1 MEGKA
6 VIHSQGAVFL
16 RASQWS
22 QASCC
27 VPKPR
32 GEPSAMLGEGTLCW
46 GSVPVSGDLASGK
59 QGCAALAAGHT
70 PVVDFADV
78 PTPVGLWC
86 SFFPCP
92 APTCGWIQH
101 LSKTASTNYSGHN
114 SSNKSRENNG
124 KTSHGFTWACILLAL
139 LSLPHQGLRL
149 LNAIS
154 WVTRQ
159 RKKKKKNRSGFP
171 RCPHRNLGDTPRCL
185 PPAGIVRGG
194 CPTTHILTAHLVK
207 RRVSWKQWWGL
218 YVTRRDRVRFGVTVI
233 TTQPPRCHGSRTQ
246 VRPVVLLQAL
256 PDPRVLQQSPSAV
269 VLYKQ
274 LLQGQK
280 YIELDNIYF
289 IFGFSKQIFAILEIF
304 CKFRFMIIIFHTV
317 AITVTTENLLR

>member
-1 MEGKA
+1 M
-6 VIHSQGAVFL
+6 SPL
-16 RASQWS
+16 
-22 QASCC
+22 
-27 VPKPR
+27 
-32 GEPSAMLGEGTLCW
+32 L
-46 GSVPVSGDLASGK
+46 
-59 QGCAALAAGHT
+59 
-70 PVVDFADV
+70 
-78 PTPVGLWC
+78 
-86 SFFPCP
+86 
-92 APTCGWIQH
+92 
-101 LSKTASTNYSGHN
+101 
-114 SSNKSRENNG
+114 
-124 KTSHGFTWACILLAL
+124 WACDVVSFLAL
-139 LSLPHQGLRL
+139 LQHVDEYNICLRQQAQITLVTTVQIKAERIMARL
-149 LNAIS
+149 LMDLHGPVFYWPYSVFLTKAYAC
-154 WVTRQ
+154 WMPLAEWQGRG
-159 RKKKKKNRSGFP
+159 KKKKNKSGFP

>member
-22 QASCC
+22 QASCS

-159 RKKKKKNRSGFP
+159 RKKKKKQKWFPQVPTQEPGGHTEVPAPSGDCEG
-171 RCPHRNLGDTPRCL
+171 RLPHH
-185 PPAGIVRGG
+185 
-194 CPTTHILTAHLVK
+194 THPHCSSGEEEGELKTMMGPICHKK
-207 RRVSWKQWWGL
+207 R
-218 YVTRRDRVRFGVTVI
+218 
-233 TTQPPRCHGSRTQ
+233 
-246 VRPVVLLQAL
+246 
-256 PDPRVLQQSPSAV
+256 
-269 VLYKQ
+269 
-274 LLQGQK
+274 
-280 YIELDNIYF
+280 
-289 IFGFSKQIFAILEIF
+289 
-304 CKFRFMIIIFHTV
+304 
-317 AITVTTENLLR
+317 